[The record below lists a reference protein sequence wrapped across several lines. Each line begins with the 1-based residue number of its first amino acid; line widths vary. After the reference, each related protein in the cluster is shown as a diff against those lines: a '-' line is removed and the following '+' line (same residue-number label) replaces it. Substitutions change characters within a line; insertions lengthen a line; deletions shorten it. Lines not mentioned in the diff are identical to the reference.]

1 MQSKK
6 ILVIGSSNTDM
17 TIRSK
22 TLPKEG
28 ETLLGNDFRIGQGGK
43 GANQAVA
50 AKKLGGDVT
59 FVCKVGRDL
68 FGDNAVALYSESGL
82 DPASVLRSSSPT
94 GVAFITVDDEGKNSI
109 VVASGANS
117 DLLESDIEAL
127 RELISSADI
136 LLLQLETPI
145 PSVVKAASIAHEAG
159 AKVILNPAPAQTLP
173 DELLASVSLLIPNE
187 TEAEKLTGVEIRD
200 ERGAIEAAKIL
211 KSKGVDEIIITLGSD
226 GSLVFDGECDHVPA
240 RKVKALDTTAAG
252 DTFCGAL
259 CVALSEGRTLLESV
273 KFATK
278 ASSLSV
284 QKMGAQDSIPTRAEV
299 DSIMD

>member
-173 DELLASVSLLIPNE
+173 DELLASVSLLIPND